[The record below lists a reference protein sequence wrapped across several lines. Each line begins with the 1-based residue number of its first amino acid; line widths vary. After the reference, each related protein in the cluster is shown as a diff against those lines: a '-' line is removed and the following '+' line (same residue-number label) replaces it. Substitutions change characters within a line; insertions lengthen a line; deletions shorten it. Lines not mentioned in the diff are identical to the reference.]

1 MVPFFSSGI
10 RISCSS
16 LASRTPHHTPHREAP
31 SRKGRTM
38 NCWRASTAVAG
49 FILLLSAVLSQGSGL
64 VASSNGVVEPVGVG
78 NIQIRQDQRQQQRQ
92 QQAKEEIDGNGEATP
107 LTFSKDFTRPMSIP
121 EEGIEAAVAVLR
133 SGRLFRYSCESAE
146 ASQVALAE
154 QEFAKAT
161 GARFAVGVNSCS
173 SAILIALLSV
183 GVQPGDKVLTNA
195 FTFTAVTS
203 TVLRLGAEPV
213 LVECGERC
221 EGGIACHA
229 WLCSLSFPACC
240 TIPTGRN

>member
-1 MVPFFSSGI
+1 MTIFFCLVQKV
-10 RISCSS
+10 CSS
-16 LASRTPHHTPHREAP
+16 LRLHHANHTTTPQALSNNER
-31 SRKGRTM
+31 SM
-38 NCWRASTAVAG
+38 NRWRALTAAVAG
-49 FILLLSAVLSQGSGL
+49 FVLLLSSALCQALAGL
-64 VASSNGVVEPVGVG
+64 VASSSSNVHAIEPVGIG
-78 NIQIRQDQRQQQRQ
+78 NGKPIRRQQQQ
-92 QQAKEEIDGNGEATP
+92 QQSRQSSKEIRAEEAAP

-146 ASQVALAE
+146 VSQVALAE

-183 GVQPGDKVLTNA
+183 GVEPGDKVLTNA

-203 TVLRLGAEPV
+203 TILRLGAEPV

-221 EGGIACHA
+221 DDYVTLHDTAAGAAGAA
-229 WLCSLSFPACC
+229 VM
-240 TIPTGRN
+240 